1 MRTRRV
7 RRLAAPAY
15 LLTEEGLNWNETVN
29 ARGRKVPFVGK
40 SLYQIGKEMRPKI
53 DAIIMRRSL
62 IPDEP
67 IVDKAFF
74 AWIPVLESRWRDI
87 QAEAARIRTEDIPS
101 LGDISFDHGR
111 IAKDRRWK
119 SFFLKGYGY
128 RLDRNCARA
137 PITASLVDKVP
148 GLVTATFSVL
158 EAGGHIPRH
167 RGMTKGMLTYHL
179 ALKVPGEREKCR
191 MNIEGMDRLHTIPWQ
206 EGESF
211 IFDDICNH
219 EVWNETSED
228 RYILLIQIKRPC
240 RRLGNV
246 IQNVFLFA
254 VRYSRFVQ
262 DIVRNIDDASHRV
275 ATAHPVPPS
284 EH

>member
-1 MRTRRV
+1 
-7 RRLAAPAY
+7 
-15 LLTEEGLNWNETVN
+15 LNWNETVN

-67 IVDKAFF
+67 IIDKAPF

-87 QAEAARIRTEDIPS
+87 QAEATRIRTEDIPS

-128 RLDRNCARA
+128 RLDNNCARA
-137 PITASLVDKVP
+137 PITASLLDKVP
-148 GLVTATFSVL
+148 GLVTATFSVM

-179 ALKVPGEREKCR
+179 ALKVPADREKCR
-191 MNIEGMDRLHTIPWQ
+191 MNIEGPDQLHVMPWA

-211 IFDDICNH
+211 IFDDLYNH
-219 EVWNETSED
+219 EVWNETAED

-240 RRLGNV
+240 RGLGNF
-246 IQNVFLFA
+246 IQNFFLFC
-254 VRYSRFVQ
+254 VRHSRFVQ
-262 DIVRNIDDASHRV
+262 DIVRNINDAGHKV
-275 ATAHPVPPS
+275 ATARAPAPPM
-284 EH
+284 H